1 MFDFVHENRRLIQ
14 IVLALIILPFAF
26 WGVDSYRRSA
36 AGEALAT
43 VNGEKIGQQEFDN
56 ALRQQEDRMRELMGD
71 KFDPAMF
78 DKPEIKHSVLDNLVS
93 QRLMT
98 SQAQGQGLT
107 VSDAQLAQVISEIG
121 AFQKDGKFDKERYES
136 ALRSQNMTP
145 PIFEERVR
153 QELSLRQL
161 TDAYNQNGYASNTIA
176 DRLIH
181 LNEQQRVVSTLQV
194 LPDSFLKQVK
204 VDDAE
209 IKKYYENNTAEF
221 QSPERVRVEYVTF
234 AVDSLL
240 PQIKVDEAEVR
251 KYYED
256 HQPEFG
262 IQEQRHAA
270 HILISVSPQAS
281 DADKQAAK
289 AKAEQVLQ
297 QVRQSPG
304 KFADFARQYSQD
316 TGSAANGGDLGMFT
330 RGMMVKPFEDVAFKL
345 KPGEISGLVQSDF
358 GFHIIK
364 LLSIV
369 PAKMKPLSEVKGEIE
384 QKLKLQKANDEFA
397 DLADKFNN
405 TVYEQSDSLKP
416 AAELVKAQVQ
426 QSSWLSKGQAGGMP
440 WTDKALQAVFTNDV
454 LKAKRN
460 SAVVEIGPNNLLAAR
475 MLEYKPASTR
485 SLAEVSE
492 SIRQKLMRQ
501 QAMEL
506 ASKQGQDILARLQH
520 GENPKLDW
528 KGGQTITRMQPAGLS
543 RELVQK
549 IFQTDSVKLPAYA
562 GMQDAQKGYVL
573 VRIDAVKE
581 GPAIDDAKRDRY
593 LQEIR
598 KLTGEEMYQAYLADA
613 RKHAD
618 IKIKAFEAEAK
629 K

>member
-56 ALRQQEDRMRELMGD
+56 ALRQQEDRMREVMGD

-161 TDAYNQNGYASNTIA
+161 TDAYNQNGYASNIIA

-221 QSPERVRVEYVTF
+221 QSPEQVRVAYVTF

-240 PQIKVDEAEVR
+240 PQIKVDEAEVK

-426 QSSWLSKGQAGGMP
+426 QSSWLGKGQAGGLP

-528 KGGQTITRMQPAGLS
+528 KGAQTITRMQPAGLS

-549 IFQTDSVKLPAYA
+549 IFQTDSAKLPAYL

>member
-56 ALRQQEDRMRELMGD
+56 ALRQQEDRMREVMGD
-71 KFDPAMF
+71 KFDAAMF

-161 TDAYNQNGYASNTIA
+161 TDAYNQNGYASNIIA

-221 QSPERVRVEYVTF
+221 QSPEQVRVEYVTF

-240 PQIKVDEAEVR
+240 PQIKVDEAEVK

-426 QSSWLSKGQAGGMP
+426 QSSWLSKGQAGGLP

-528 KGGQTITRMQPAGLS
+528 KGAQTITRMQPAGLS

-549 IFQTDSVKLPAYA
+549 IFQTDSAKLPAYL

-618 IKIKAFEAEAK
+618 IKIKTFEAEAK